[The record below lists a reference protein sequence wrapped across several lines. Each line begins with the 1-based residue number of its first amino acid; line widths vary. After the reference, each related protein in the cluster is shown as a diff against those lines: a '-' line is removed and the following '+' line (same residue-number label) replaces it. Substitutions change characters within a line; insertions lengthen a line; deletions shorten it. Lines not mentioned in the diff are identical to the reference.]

1 MAQSRKW
8 LVGVDW
14 ASTKH
19 DVSLADGSGSV
30 RARAVFQHSGEGLAA
45 MAAWIVK
52 QSGAPPEDIHVAI
65 EMPHGPVV
73 ECLLERGM
81 HLYSIN
87 PKQVDRFRDRYF
99 PSGAKDDRRDSDI
112 LATAQATD
120 PKAFRRID
128 PSDPAIVE
136 LREWSRMAEEHTRDL
151 GRLMSR
157 LRDQLNRYYP
167 QVLAL
172 GGEDT
177 AEWRLALLELA
188 PTPAHAARLRRGR
201 IERFLRH
208 HRVRCHDA
216 DELMAILRAPALQ
229 VSQATVNAASA
240 HVLSLLRSIR
250 LAIAQ
255 LKEAKSEIDR
265 RLTTLA
271 QPEEDTPGQTLQRDV
286 AILRSLP
293 GSGRMV
299 LATLLTEAPQAVRE
313 RDYHGLRRYAG
324 AAPVTRQ
331 SGKKR
336 LVLRR
341 WGANKRLQNALRHW
355 AHTAVQIDPASKAK
369 YQALR
374 AKGHSYARCLRSI
387 ADRLLYVAMTMLERG
402 CLYDPNHPRH
412 APKQA

>member
-1 MAQSRKW
+1 MAQSKQW

-14 ASTKH
+14 ASSKH
-19 DVSLADGSGSV
+19 DVSLADGGGNV
-30 RARAVFQHSGEGLAA
+30 RARAVFEHTGEGLAA

-52 QSGAPPEDIHVAI
+52 QSGASPKDIHVAI
-65 EMPHGPVV
+65 ETPHGPVV

-81 HLYSIN
+81 NLYSIN

-99 PSGAKDDRRDSDI
+99 PSGAKDDSRDSDI
-112 LATAQATD
+112 LATAQASD
-120 PKAFRRID
+120 PQAFRRVD

-151 GRLMSR
+151 GRLVSR

-167 QVLAL
+167 QFLAL
-172 GGEDT
+172 GGDGT
-177 AEWRLALLELA
+177 AEWKLALLELA
-188 PTPAHAARLRRGR
+188 PTPADAARLKRGR
-201 IERFLRH
+201 IERLLTQY
-208 HRVRCHDA
+208 RVRCHDA
-216 DELMAILRAPALQ
+216 DELMTILRAPALQ
-229 VSQATVNAASA
+229 VPQATVNAASA
-240 HVLSLLRSIR
+240 HVRSLLRSIR
-250 LAIAQ
+250 LAVAQ
-255 LKEAKSEIDR
+255 LKEARSEIDH
-265 RLTTLA
+265 RLASLTA
-271 QPEEDTPGQTLQRDV
+271 AEEDASGQTLQRDV

-299 LATLLTEAPQAVRE
+299 IATLLTEAPQAVRE
-313 RDYHGLRRYAG
+313 RDYHGLRCYAG

-331 SGKKR
+331 SGKKK

-355 AHTAVQIDPASKAK
+355 AHTAIQIDPASKAK

-374 AKGHSYARCLRSI
+374 AKGHSYARCLRAI

-402 CLYDPNHPRH
+402 SLYDPDYPRQ
-412 APKQA
+412 ALKQA